1 MTTQITEY
9 SATVSGLA
17 ELRSRLGSVVYDVT
31 TGAGMEKARKDRRE
45 CVTLRTS
52 LEAMRVKLKAP
63 ALERTRLIDA
73 EAKAITAE
81 ILALEAPIDS
91 QIKAEEGR
99 KEAEKKER
107 ERKET
112 ERLAAIQARIAG
124 IRGYVTTAIGKTA
137 ISIAKMV
144 EDLTATVVDEA
155 GYQELAYLGVQARD
169 ETLAKLREMHTAA
182 IANELEAERLR
193 LQAQELAAQKA
204 AQDAIDREA
213 TLRRQDEERTAKA
226 ALDAAA
232 AAERKRLDEE
242 ARIAREARD
251 RADEQAKAQRD
262 ERDRLALEDLA
273 LKERALR
280 EQGEAIARK
289 QAELNRQRDPLTTL
303 KVIHGLVEDDFLS
316 DAEARA
322 QIRKVCNRA
331 LEVA

>member
-17 ELRSRLGSVVYDVT
+17 ELRSRLGNVVYDVT
-31 TGAGMEKARKDRRE
+31 TVTGMEKARKDRRE

-52 LEAMRVKLKAP
+52 LEALRVKLKAP
-63 ALERTRLIDA
+63 ALERTRLIDT

-81 ILALEAPIDS
+81 IVALESPIDS

-99 KEAEKKER
+99 KEREKQER
-107 ERKET
+107 ERKEA

-137 ISIAKMV
+137 ISIAKMI

-155 GYQELAYLGVQARD
+155 DYQELAYLGTQAKD
-169 ETLAKLREMHTAA
+169 ETLAKLREMYTAA

-193 LQAQELAAQKA
+193 VQAQELAEQKA
-204 AQDAIDREA
+204 AQDAIEREA
-213 TLRRQDEERTAKA
+213 TLRRQEEERAAKA

-232 AAERKRLDEE
+232 AAERKRLDNE
-242 ARIAREARD
+242 ARVAREARAAED
-251 RADEQAKAQRD
+251 AKAKAERDEQDRIASEARAAQ
-262 ERDRLALEDLA
+262 E
-273 LKERALR
+273 KALR
-280 EQGEAIARK
+280 EQ
-289 QAELNRQRDPLTTL
+289 QAEVARQQEELRRQRDPLTTL

-316 DAEARA
+316 DAEVRA